1 MQPSIAEAAPGNS
14 SGSGVMGSGTSSVET
29 WEYLL
34 PLCEEVAMVTS
45 KSSGAL
51 ILFQALAKGPYS
63 HSSFS
68 HHFPGWGK
76 QSLSVPGLA

>member
-1 MQPSIAEAAPGNS
+1 MQPSRAEAAPGNS
-14 SGSGVMGSGTSSVET
+14 SGAAVLGSGTSSVET

-34 PLCEEVAMVTS
+34 PLGEEVVMIIS

-63 HSSFS
+63 HS
-68 HHFPGWGK
+68 
-76 QSLSVPGLA
+76 

>member
-1 MQPSIAEAAPGNS
+1 MQPSRAEAAPGNS
-14 SGSGVMGSGTSSVET
+14 SGAAVLGSGTSSVET

-34 PLCEEVAMVTS
+34 PLGVEVVMVTS

-63 HSSFS
+63 HS
-68 HHFPGWGK
+68 
-76 QSLSVPGLA
+76 